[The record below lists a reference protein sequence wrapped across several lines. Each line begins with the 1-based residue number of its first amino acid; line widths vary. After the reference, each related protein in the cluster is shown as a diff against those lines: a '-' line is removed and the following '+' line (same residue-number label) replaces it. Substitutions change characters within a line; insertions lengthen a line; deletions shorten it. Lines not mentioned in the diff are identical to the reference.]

1 MTRKRTIK
9 KARKVSLHIDFVI
22 TLYSILC
29 ITIVAIAISTIS
41 YNESKQTI
49 KDLTIN
55 HLQENGG
62 EVARSIGK
70 EIQKRKQQ
78 LENIAVLDDV
88 RSMQWNEQQSILIRE
103 ANAWEYR
110 DLFVAYLD
118 GNVYYAKENVIRN
131 QKEEDFFKLI
141 TKGEP
146 VITEPY
152 IVQEEGVSIITL
164 TTPIKGEEGDII
176 GILCG
181 SITLDSVN
189 EIIQQV
195 GLGKNGYA
203 CIVNSAGEFV
213 AHKDM
218 NLVFSRVPFLEQGI
232 HLNELL
238 DKLIAK
244 ESGQGEYHFNDGERY
259 VTYEPLEGTSWSLLV
274 TESKK
279 EQLQPLIHILWTN
292 IMITLILIIISSI
305 IISLLIRYYMKNSL
319 EKMNKKAKQLGRC
332 ELIVEQVTHYPNND
346 VGEALEVLDEGI
358 KVLHRTMG
366 EIKDTEDVM
375 NGSRNEIENM
385 MKGIANEVSYTTSTV
400 ESITANLEETSAN
413 LEEMNKIIHNV
424 EKSTNQSN
432 QYVEKGVVVA
442 SDIQKQAIKL
452 HEETITSKEQVQQLY
467 MGASQKLGEALEKVK
482 IVNEITALSNSI
494 LAISE
499 QTNLLALNA
508 SIEAARAGEQGKG
521 FAVVADEVKK
531 LAEATGKQ
539 VHVIQDNI
547 NEALNAVQDLS
558 SASADMLS
566 ILKHQVLGDYENM
579 INITLQYKETGN
591 EVKNMVGGFKEMSEE
606 IVNSVSY
613 ATHTMGDISNTTVQ
627 IVEAATG
634 IVSSMGSIEKQN
646 QVILTKVKENKEVSE
661 KLSSLMRQFKLN

>member
-1 MTRKRTIK
+1 
-9 KARKVSLHIDFVI
+9 
-22 TLYSILC
+22 
-29 ITIVAIAISTIS
+29 
-41 YNESKQTI
+41 
-49 KDLTIN
+49 
-55 HLQENGG
+55 
-62 EVARSIGK
+62 
-70 EIQKRKQQ
+70 
-78 LENIAVLDDV
+78 
-88 RSMQWNEQQSILIRE
+88 
-103 ANAWEYR
+103 
-110 DLFVAYLD
+110 
-118 GNVYYAKENVIRN
+118 
-131 QKEEDFFKLI
+131 
-141 TKGEP
+141 
-146 VITEPY
+146 
-152 IVQEEGVSIITL
+152 
-164 TTPIKGEEGDII
+164 
-176 GILCG
+176 
-181 SITLDSVN
+181 
-189 EIIQQV
+189 
-195 GLGKNGYA
+195 
-203 CIVNSAGEFV
+203 
-213 AHKDM
+213 
-218 NLVFSRVPFLEQGI
+218 
-232 HLNELL
+232 
-238 DKLIAK
+238 
-244 ESGQGEYHFNDGERY
+244 
-259 VTYEPLEGTSWSLLV
+259 
-274 TESKK
+274 
-279 EQLQPLIHILWTN
+279 
-292 IMITLILIIISSI
+292 
-305 IISLLIRYYMKNSL
+305 
-319 EKMNKKAKQLGRC
+319 
-332 ELIVEQVTHYPNND
+332 
-346 VGEALEVLDEGI
+346 
-358 KVLHRTMG
+358 MG
-366 EIKDTEDVM
+366 EIKDTEGVM
-375 NGSRNEIENM
+375 IGSRNEIENM

-494 LAISE
+494 LAIAE

-508 SIEAARAGEQGKG
+508 SIEAACAGEQGKG

-591 EVKNMVGGFKEMSEE
+591 EVKKMVGGFKEMSEE